1 MRCIAV
7 CQTELAIRM
16 LDEIL
21 LPSFEVEFL
30 VESKPLARRLH
41 DAGLNVVG
49 GDLRRTDTYLKA
61 DLTPGTC
68 IVVED
73 NGRKSLRKVLEAVW
87 NAGGTLVYVLGVGAA
102 DSRKREEELKAQFP
116 ELNYLALSELFG
128 GPLLTEFSR
137 SLTRLRVQQYQRFL
151 SDAGRILILLHNDPD
166 PDAMASGLALRNV
179 LRRNKQ
185 TAVIAALQGVTRPE
199 NQRMMNLLD
208 IHVEIVTPAQVHEFE
223 RITMVDVQPHYFA
236 GAIDRVD
243 LVIDHHPE
251 QAGYTAVYK
260 DIRADYGSTS
270 TILTEHLRAVDANIS
285 ERTAT
290 AMLYAIKSD
299 TLFFNRQAN
308 RVDIEAFS
316 YLYPLA
322 DAALIKKME
331 GAEITVERLDYVLR
345 ARQNSRL
352 QEQIFC
358 AFLGNSPREDFIP
371 YVADFYLQLEDVK
384 WTIVAGIVNDTL
396 VMSVRNL
403 GYQRNAGEF
412 VRKYFA
418 EIGSAGGHR
427 AMAKAVV
434 PLRAFREK
442 FGNLSADQFTERVLA
457 MAHEFLHEREHHHH
471 VERRVMA
478 RA

>member
-1 MRCIAV
+1 MRCLAV
-7 CQTELAIRM
+7 CQTELAVRM

-30 VESKPLARRLH
+30 VESKPVARRLH
-41 DAGLNVVG
+41 EAGMQVVA
-49 GDLRRTDTYLKA
+49 GDIRRTDTYLKA

-68 IVVED
+68 VVVED
-73 NGRKSLRKVLEAVW
+73 NGRRSLKKVLEAIYD
-87 NAGGTLVYVLGVGAA
+87 AGGTLVYVLGVGTA
-102 DSRKREEELKAQFP
+102 DSRKREDDLKAQFP
-116 ELNYLALSELFG
+116 ELNYLSLPELFG

-151 SDAGRILILLHNDPD
+151 SDANRILILLHNDPD

-179 LRRNKQ
+179 LRRTKQ
-185 TAVIAALQGVTRPE
+185 TAVIAALHGVTRPE

-208 IHVEIVTPAQVHEFE
+208 IHVEPVKLDELTEFD
-223 RITMVDVQPHYFA
+223 RIAMVDVQPHYFG
-236 GAIDRVD
+236 GAVDRVD

-251 QAGYTAVYK
+251 QSGYSAVFK
-260 DIRADYGSTS
+260 DIRPDYGSTS

-322 DAALIKKME
+322 DAALIRKME
-331 GAEITVERLDYVLR
+331 GAEITTERLDYVLR
-345 ARQNSRL
+345 ARTHGRMR
-352 QEQIFC
+352 EQVFC
-358 AFLGNSPREDFIP
+358 TFLGTTEREDFIP

-384 WTIVAGIVNDTL
+384 WTIVSGFVNDSL

-403 GYQRNAGEF
+403 GYSRNAGEF
-412 VRKYFA
+412 VRKHFA
-418 EIGSAGGHR
+418 DIGSAGGHR

-434 PLRAFREK
+434 PIEAFKTK
-442 FGNLSADQFTERVLA
+442 FGNLGADEFTDKVLMLA
-457 MAHEFLHEREHHHH
+457 LEFLHEHPDKKL
-471 VERRVMA
+471 VKA
-478 RA
+478 

>member
-1 MRCIAV
+1 
-7 CQTELAIRM
+7 M

-41 DAGLNVVG
+41 DAGMQVIA

-68 IVVED
+68 VVVED
-73 NGRKSLRKVLEAVW
+73 NGRRSLKKILEAIW
-87 NAGGTLVYVLGVGAA
+87 DAGGTLVYVLGVGTA
-102 DSRKREEELKAQFP
+102 DSRKREDDLKSQFP
-116 ELNYLALSELFG
+116 ELNYLALPELFG

-137 SLTRLRVQQYQRFL
+137 SLTRLRVQQYQRFM
-151 SDAGRILILLHNDPD
+151 SDADRILILMHNDPD

-179 LRRNKQ
+179 LRRTKQ

-208 IHVEIVTPAQVHEFE
+208 IHVEIVKADQLGDFD
-223 RITMVDVQPHYFA
+223 RIAMVDVQPHYFG

-251 QAGYTAVYK
+251 QSGYSAVFK

-322 DAALIKKME
+322 DAALIRKME
-331 GAEITVERLDYVLR
+331 GAEITLDRLDYVLR
-345 ARQNSRL
+345 ARQHGRMR
-352 QEQIFC
+352 EQVFC

-384 WTIVAGIVNDTL
+384 WTIVSGIVNDSL
-396 VMSVRNL
+396 IMSVRNL
-403 GYQRNAGEF
+403 GYSRNAGEF
-412 VRKYFA
+412 VRKHFA
-418 EIGSAGGHR
+418 NIGSAGGHR

-434 PLRAFREK
+434 PLQAFKDK
-442 FGNLSADQFTERVLA
+442 FGNLAADDFTEKVLELA
-457 MAHEFLHEREHHHH
+457 LEFLHEHPDKKL
-471 VERRVMA
+471 VKA
-478 RA
+478 